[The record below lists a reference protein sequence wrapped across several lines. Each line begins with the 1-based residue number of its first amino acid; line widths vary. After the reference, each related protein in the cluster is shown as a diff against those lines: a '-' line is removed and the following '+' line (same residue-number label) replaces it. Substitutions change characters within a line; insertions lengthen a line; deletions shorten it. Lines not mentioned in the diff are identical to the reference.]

1 MFEKSMIKISA
12 DCFTKH
18 FSERENEAIHC
29 GKHRIFLWKTAQK
42 WVKIVVVSTLARL
55 MLKVHSLVVVALQYA
70 RLHVCIGEIDPL
82 Y

>member
-1 MFEKSMIKISA
+1 MFHQNANEKDVETGWKKTEESVKMI
-12 DCFTKH
+12 
-18 FSERENEAIHC
+18 
-29 GKHRIFLWKTAQK
+29 
-42 WVKIVVVSTLARL
+42 VVSTLVRL